1 MKLSA
6 NFTLE
11 EMTKSQVAS
20 RQGINNN
27 PNATQIDALKELCIN
42 VLQPIRSYFDKPVI
56 ISSGFRSCELC
67 IAIGSSIHSQH
78 CKGEAADFEIV
89 GVDNKDL
96 FDYIKNN
103 IEFDQM
109 ILEFYEGGNSG
120 WVHVS
125 YVSPKENRKQTL
137 RAYRDE
143 ETQKVRY
150 QPYG

>member
-56 ISSGFRSCELC
+56 VSSGFRSCELC

-78 CKGEAADFEIV
+78 SKGEAADFEII